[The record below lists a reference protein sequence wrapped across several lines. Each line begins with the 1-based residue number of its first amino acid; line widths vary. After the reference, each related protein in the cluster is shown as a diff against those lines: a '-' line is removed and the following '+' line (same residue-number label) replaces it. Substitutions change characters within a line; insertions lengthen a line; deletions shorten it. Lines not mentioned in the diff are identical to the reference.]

1 MLAHI
6 FDSAV
11 GSFRALWSVLVGL
24 VEEIL
29 VHPWSMRSGG
39 TVRVLGGT
47 VRGPWP
53 CVLCHGEIEDT
64 PRVVAACDSCLG
76 RLIGGRGIPAQ
87 APPILLA
94 EK

>member
-64 PRVVAACDSCLG
+64 PRV
-76 RLIGGRGIPAQ
+76 GGRGIPAQ

>member
-47 VRGPWP
+47 IRGPWP
-53 CVLCHGEIEDT
+53 CLEGVGVFLRRPPLFFWLKNEYVFVPKGEPVWT
-64 PRVVAACDSCLG
+64 R
-76 RLIGGRGIPAQ
+76 
-87 APPILLA
+87 
-94 EK
+94 